1 MDQRV
6 KKRALQLL
14 IFFFTGF
21 CAFTADAAEEL
32 IDRIVAVVNNDVI
45 SLSDLNRVIGPMLA
59 AYSQQ
64 KGQTLSDEERGELVK
79 KALDQ
84 LVEKKL
90 IEQKAKEFDIKVTD
104 KEIERSVEDVLQ
116 RNNITLDQLKDILKK
131 DGSSFEDYRK
141 MLRGEIL
148 MSKVVAREVRSKVT
162 ITEKDIQDYYGQGV
176 RSQSQDKPG
185 ERVRI
190 QQIFIAITPETT
202 AKQAEKLTRQ
212 LEDIRAKIVAG
223 EDFGQMAVKYSQDAS
238 AKEGG
243 DMGYFS
249 RGELLPLIENAAF
262 NMQAGDVSSV
272 IRTPVGIH
280 IIKVVEKQGSGEE
293 TAKTYNRQEI
303 EDSLYRQ
310 QVDALYQ
317 KWIDDLKNKAYIKIY
332 L

>member
-6 KKRALQLL
+6 KKRVLQLL
-14 IFFFTGF
+14 IFFFTSF
-21 CAFTADAAEEL
+21 CAFTAEAAEEL

-45 SLSDLNRVIGPMLA
+45 SLSDLNRAIGPMLA

-64 KGQTLSDEERGELVK
+64 KGQALSDEERGELVK
-79 KALDQ
+79 KAIDQ

-104 KEIERSVEDVLQ
+104 KDIDRSVEEVMQ
-116 RNNITLDQLKDILKK
+116 RNNLTLDQLKEVLKK
-131 DGSSFEDYRK
+131 DGSSIEDYRK
-141 MLRGEIL
+141 MLKSEIL

-176 RSQSQDKPG
+176 KSQDKPG

-212 LEDIRAKIVAG
+212 LEDIRAKTVAG
-223 EDFGQMAVKYSQDAS
+223 EDFGQLAVKYSQDAS

-243 DMGYFS
+243 DMGYFG

-262 NMQAGDVSSV
+262 NMQAGEVSAV

-280 IIKVVEKQGSGEE
+280 IIKVVEKQGSSEE

-317 KWIDDLKNKAYIKIY
+317 KWIEDLKNKAYIKIY